1 MQLTRGW
8 RASRLGLFKKISTAR
23 RRSNWCIWGCSVMH
37 TNGLESSIWRGPSGR
52 SSSACSV
59 RDLPVIQRHG
69 LVFHSIKIRIV
80 ETLFFIFGNH
90 FSLQYFRLT
99 SLHSMKLHFLGPSW
113 FSAFFRNAHL
123 CFVSGAGSQRFPY
136 WLYFSGT
143 ARPMAGQVQGRA
155 GVGIIIIS
163 PLKVCYPV
171 LFTVHI

>member
-113 FSAFFRNAHL
+113 FSAFFRNACHICAL
-123 CFVSGAGSQRFPY
+123 YLVQDPKGSLTGCISAEPLGQWQAKFKGEQELVS
-136 WLYFSGT
+136 
-143 ARPMAGQVQGRA
+143 
-155 GVGIIIIS
+155 
-163 PLKVCYPV
+163 
-171 LFTVHI
+171 